1 MRLLFLGA
9 PGSGKGTQAD
19 IFKESI
25 GLVKLS
31 TGDLLRTEIQKE
43 SKLGKK
49 AKDFMAQ
56 GKLVPDDIMIGILGN
71 KISEFEETGTGYIL
85 DGFPRTVPQ
94 AEALDSM
101 LNRLDSPLDAAIL
114 IDVPEDE
121 LLRRLTSRW
130 TCRNC
135 AATPSFPDGKPDD
148 ALCPVCGS
156 SDLYQRDDDKQATIL
171 KRFSVYKENT
181 YPLIDYYERNGLL
194 TRVSGEGSVE
204 EISGRINAV
213 LQEL

>member
-19 IFKESI
+19 IFKESM

-31 TGDLLRTEIQKE
+31 TGDLLRAEIQKDSE
-43 SKLGKK
+43 LGKK
-49 AKDFMAQ
+49 AKNFMNQ
-56 GKLVPDDIMIGILGN
+56 GKLVPDEIMIGILEN
-71 KISEFEETGTGYIL
+71 KISEFEKTGTGYIL

-94 AEALDSM
+94 AEALDNM
-101 LNRLDSPLDAAIL
+101 LCRLDAPLDAAFL

-121 LLRRLTSRW
+121 LLKRLTSRW
-130 TCRNC
+130 TCRKC

-148 ALCPVCGS
+148 AVCPVCGS
-156 SDLYQRDDDKQATIL
+156 DDLYQRDDDKQETIL

-181 YPLIDYYERNGLL
+181 YPLIDYYENIGLL
-194 TRVSGEGSVE
+194 TRISGEGSVKD
-204 EISGRINAV
+204 ISCRIETV
-213 LQEL
+213 LKTR